1 MTAAEDNTGNTPPGG
16 YRALLRLPIPRRLAL
31 MALPADFADWVDYAA
46 VIALLVFTWG
56 EGPYVLA
63 IFAICLGL
71 PYVLVGPLLAVVVD
85 RSPLRLVLI
94 LSNLGRGLATFALVF
109 VNDTALVLAIV
120 FIRASINSAFTP
132 ARQAAIQATTQ
143 PPLLGVAN
151 GLHHAINQTS
161 KIAGPAVGGL
171 LLAIMSARGVFGINA
186 ALSLIAAGL
195 AATIPIGR
203 TAAADSL
210 EGFRKKALAGL
221 AEFRRSRLLRTALI
235 FSAAAYFA
243 FFLYDAL
250 IALLADDFDLDA
262 TAFGLGISASGA
274 GGLIGALVAGS
285 VAKTQ
290 PLGAMAASALV
301 GGLTAVLAG
310 IAALSGWP
318 VPLVLFLFG
327 LAFAGGS
334 TAFMTVPYRTIVQS
348 ETPPDRIA
356 RVFAT
361 GEAVTMTAML
371 LAPFL
376 GSAVAT
382 GFGTGA
388 AFAAGGVVL
397 LALGSMT
404 LARRR
409 AIERS

>member
-1 MTAAEDNTGNTPPGG
+1 MSSDEPKPKNG
-16 YRALLRLPIPRRLAL
+16 YRQLLALGIPRRLAL
-31 MALPADFADWVDYAA
+31 MAIPADFSDWVDYAA
-46 VIALLVFTWG
+46 VVALLVFSWG
-56 EGPYVLA
+56 EGPLVLA
-63 IFAICLGL
+63 LFAIALGL

-94 LSNLGRGLATFALVF
+94 LSNLGRGLATLSLAFA
-109 VNDTALVLAIV
+109 NDTALVLGIV
-120 FIRASINSAFTP
+120 FIRASIDSAFTP
-132 ARQAAIQATTQ
+132 ARQAAIQATT
-143 PPLLGVAN
+143 PTHLFGVAN

-186 ALSLIAAGL
+186 ALSLVAAGL

-203 TAAADSL
+203 TATTGDSL

-221 AEFRRSRLLRTALI
+221 AEFSRSRLLRTALI
-235 FSAAAYFA
+235 FSATAYFA
-243 FFLYDAL
+243 FFLYDAF
-250 IALLADDFDLDA
+250 IALLADDFHLDA

-285 VAKTQ
+285 ATRTR
-290 PLGAMAASALV
+290 PLGVMALSALV
-301 GGLTAVLAG
+301 GGVTAMLAG

-318 VPLVLFLFG
+318 VPLVLFLLG
-327 LAFAGGS
+327 LAVAGGS

-356 RVFAT
+356 RVFAA
-361 GEAVTMTAML
+361 GEAVTMMAML

-376 GSAVAT
+376 GSAIAS
-382 GFGTGA
+382 GLGTGA

-397 LALGSMT
+397 LALGAMT
-404 LARRR
+404 VVRRS